1 MPIYETPYYGTRRKA
16 LTGQGYGP
24 YYGMSLT
31 GGGALPAEGGR
42 ALPAEISQKYEAT
55 GTPAITGGEV
65 GEGAP
70 QPAFTGVAFADD
82 PNASWGQLAYH
93 AGLPFGTAYPGH
105 PQPTGLAKTALGVA
119 PTVAS
124 KLTGLPTI
132 AFNQVV
138 RNLLTPLL
146 SSAFPSMFTQSQL
159 GGIPGFSF
167 NPSTGE
173 FEVDRGISPLS
184 QSASFTGLNTSDIFG
199 VFSEASLSTPSG
211 QSAALAA
218 LGSSAALG
226 SIEAASEGWA
236 GGFGVGG
243 FSGGSDTGFSGGGT
257 GGAEGGGWGW

>member
-24 YYGMSLT
+24 YYGMSFT

-55 GTPAITGGEV
+55 GTPAITGIGEDRGG

-82 PNASWGQLAYH
+82 PNANWGQLAYH

-124 KLTGLPTI
+124 QLTGIPSI
-132 AFNQVV
+132 AFSQVV
-138 RNLLTPLL
+138 RNFMNPLLATAFPSLFSTGYTAETMMGYTL
-146 SSAFPSMFTQSQL
+146 SSAQV
-159 GGIPGFSF
+159 
-167 NPSTGE
+167 TGT
-173 FEVDRGISPLS
+173 EVVGPEG
-184 QSASFTGLNTSDIFG
+184 ATFG
-199 VFSEASLSTPSG
+199 VG
-211 QSAALAA
+211 A
-218 LGSSAALG
+218 LGNVGLTGIAEGDLG
-226 SIEAASEGWA
+226 TSGFASGEGY
-236 GGFGVGG
+236 GGFG
-243 FSGGSDTGFSGGGT
+243 
-257 GGAEGGGWGW
+257 EGGGEAGFGGWD